1 MQIPAIVSREV
12 WNAAREKMLIKEKEL
27 TRARDALGG

>member
-1 MQIPAIVSREV
+1 MQTPPIVSRDE
-12 WNAAREKMLIKEKEL
+12 WNAEREKMLIKEKEV